1 MSTRRSPV
9 GPSVVVHSPSSMVRV
24 VPALATI
31 VTLGV
36 LAFDDVLVVERDE
49 RLDAPMADLARQ
61 IAASADAENDREGAR
76 DVPAAGHRSHED
88 GDRPLKHC

>member
-1 MSTRRSPV
+1 M

-49 RLDAPMADLARQ
+49 RLDAPMADPRP
-61 IAASADAENDREGAR
+61 SDSSVGRCRDDREGAR

-88 GDRPLKHC
+88 ATVL